1 MLENQG
7 YPEPSTCLEIEME
20 LVVPLLNYFFF
31 SFLNLPFKG
40 DFLLYLIFFL
50 LFSSS

>member
-31 SFLNLPFKG
+31 FFISKFAIQGRFFAVLNIFLA
-40 DFLLYLIFFL
+40 IQ
-50 LFSSS
+50 

>member
-20 LVVPLLNYFFF
+20 LVVPLRNFFF
-31 SFLNLPFKG
+31 FFISKFAIQGRFFAVLNIFLA
-40 DFLLYLIFFL
+40 IQ
-50 LFSSS
+50 

>member
-7 YPEPSTCLEIEME
+7 YPEPSTCLEIEI
-20 LVVPLLNYFFF
+20 VVPLRNHVFF
-31 SFLNLPFKG
+31 SLDLPLKG

-50 LFSSS
+50 IYSSS